1 MNALLRSELLKLR
14 TVRTPRYTLLVVL
27 PLVLFITGAAA
38 ATIPPD
44 QPIDEGIRTVLGV
57 TGGFLPAL
65 VVMILALLS
74 VASEFHRGTIVP
86 TYLVTPDRRR
96 VLTAKL
102 LVLTGL
108 GAAVGLICSAA
119 TIGLATPITNG
130 RGLDIGLTGTGGY
143 AGLLAGCAAAT
154 ALSAAI
160 GVGVGACFRTPVAA
174 TVAVVG
180 WASFGESLVG
190 VVVPEPLLPFGA
202 IRTAVAPTP
211 QAPAWLAIALLAGY
225 AVVALLLA
233 TRISLPR
240 DVTV

>member
-160 GVGVGACFRTPVAA
+160 GVGVG
-174 TVAVVG
+174 